1 MSKYL
6 LLHFALLLCWV
17 VPTEAQLTLTLPQ
30 LTAEQGE
37 QLEVDLTVEDYTNL
51 FLCQFSIRWN
61 PDVLR
66 FKEISEN
73 ALDDEPALLVNLNDS
88 LSGFFRLI
96 SLNGSFTER
105 SFEDGTA
112 LLKMKFEVIGQPGDT
127 SHLDISDDPTPY
139 LAAGNGSTDPI
150 PVFRNNGMVIV
161 NSPDGIYDPLVGG
174 NATLYQNQPNP
185 FQDKT
190 VIQFDLAEP
199 EYITF
204 TLYDL
209 LGKKILEQAQSY
221 SAGSQFIS
229 LEQHQLPS
237 AGTYLYQIQAD
248 NYLLTKKLNMVR

>member
-1 MSKYL
+1 MSKRL
-6 LLHFALLLCWV
+6 LIHFALLLCWV
-17 VPTEAQLTLTLPQ
+17 VPTQAQLTLTLPE
-30 LTAEQGE
+30 LTASKGE
-37 QLEVDLTVEDYTNL
+37 QIEVDLTVKDYTNL
-51 FLCQFSIRWN
+51 FLCQFTIRWN

-66 FKEISEN
+66 FKELSEN
-73 ALDDEPALLVNLNDS
+73 ALIDEPGLMINLNDS
-88 LSGFFRLI
+88 LDGFFRLI
-96 SLNGSFTER
+96 SLHPSFTER
-105 SFEDGTA
+105 SFDDDSA
-112 LLKMKFEVIGQPGDT
+112 LLKMKFEVTGEVGDT
-127 SHLDISDDPTPY
+127 SILEISDDPTPF
-139 LAAGNGSTDPI
+139 LVAGNGSTVPG
-150 PVFRNNGMVIV
+150 PTFRNNGMVIV
-161 NSPDGIYDPLVGG
+161 SITDGIYDPLVSG

-209 LGKKILEQAQSY
+209 LGKKILEQAQLY